1 MTASKVVKTAS
12 GQRVALVF
20 QLVESGAGGRGRAS
34 DYWCFKPQFFK
45 ACFASLNSDGNARF
59 YCPSYADMESVQLR
73 DVPYGAN
80 IGRIIKSKKNKK
92 SCPLE
97 VCMVIIDLGGKV
109 NPPEVEL
116 VNYIKNIHAIVRA
129 PIFKRLYLMVT
140 ADDAPPAF
148 YDSINDDDNQFW
160 TVLKTSH
167 LQISTD
173 APLDKL
179 LLDED
184 IDRVVNS
191 LFDGVYLPSDWTPA
205 MKAVASK

>member
-1 MTASKVVKTAS
+1 
-12 GQRVALVF
+12 L
-20 QLVESGAGGRGRAS
+20 
-34 DYWCFKPQFFK
+34 C
-45 ACFASLNSDGNARF
+45 
-59 YCPSYADMESVQLR
+59 

-80 IGRIIKSKKNKK
+80 IGRIIKSKKSKK
-92 SCPLE
+92 SYPLEE

-140 ADDAPPAF
+140 ADDAPPVF

-191 LFDGVYLPSDWTPA
+191 LFDGVYLPSDWAPA